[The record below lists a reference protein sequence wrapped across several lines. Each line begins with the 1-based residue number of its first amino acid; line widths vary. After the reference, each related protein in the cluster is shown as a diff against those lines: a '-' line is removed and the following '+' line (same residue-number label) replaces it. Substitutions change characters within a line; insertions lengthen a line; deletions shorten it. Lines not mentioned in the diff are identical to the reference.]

1 MGAASVAIEEVEH
14 VEPSGQAAPPAE
26 RTLASAR
33 PGAKC
38 DTGMVARISRLLS
51 LIISGDTLN
60 LDKTKSIFLE
70 VLDLPPDVDLYSI
83 RFAEVETWDSLAHM
97 VLVGELEEQFDV
109 MLDTD
114 DVLNMSDL
122 KMAVKILEKLGVDF
136 TS

>member
-1 MGAASVAIEEVEH
+1 
-14 VEPSGQAAPPAE
+14 
-26 RTLASAR
+26 
-33 PGAKC
+33 
-38 DTGMVARISRLLS
+38 MVVSISRSSS

-70 VLDLPPDVDLYSI
+70 VLDLPPGVDLYSI
-83 RFAEVETWDSLAHM
+83 RFAEVEAWDSLAHM

-122 KMAVKILEKLGVDF
+122 NMAVKILEKLGVDF